1 MKNPYEILGVREGAS
16 QEEIKQAYREQ
27 VKKYHPDRYDDN
39 PLKDLAED
47 KMREI
52 NEAYEYL
59 LSNSGSSSNSYS
71 NGSSYNSNGYG
82 SNGYGSSNGNYSL
95 QKVREYIQRR
105 DFKEAEDELNKANVK
120 NAEWYFLRGMIAIN
134 KGWYSQGYQ
143 DVQTA
148 VNMEP
153 SNYEYREA
161 LNRLQNNNRSYN
173 NYSYNQNYRRGSNDD
188 LRQMCTCLLCSDQ
201 LCECCGGDLIS
212 CC

>member
-16 QEEIKQAYREQ
+16 QDEIKQAYREL

-59 LSNSGSSSNSYS
+59 LNNSGSSNSYS
-71 NGSSYNSNGYG
+71 SGNSYSGGGYGNNGYG
-82 SNGYGSSNGNYSL
+82 GGNGNNSF
-95 QKVREYIQRR
+95 QRVRDFIQRR
-105 DFKEAEDELNKANVK
+105 DFKEAEDELNRINIK
-120 NAEWYFLRGMIAIN
+120 NAEWYFLRGMISVN
-134 KGWYSQGYQ
+134 RGWYSQGYQ

-153 SNYEYREA
+153 SNFEYREA
-161 LNRLQNNNRSYN
+161 LNRLQSNNRSYN
-173 NYSYNQNYRRGSNDD
+173 TYSSQNNNYRRGSNDD
-188 LRQMCTCLLCSDQ
+188 MCQMLSCLCCSDQ
-201 LCECCGGDLIS
+201 LCECMGGDLIS